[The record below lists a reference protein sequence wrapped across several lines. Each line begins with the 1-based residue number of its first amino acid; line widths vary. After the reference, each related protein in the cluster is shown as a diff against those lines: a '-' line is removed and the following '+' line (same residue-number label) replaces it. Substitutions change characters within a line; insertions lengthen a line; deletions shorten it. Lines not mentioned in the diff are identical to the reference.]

1 MSFWENGIRRFNVT
15 SHGGVGSEGRRKSQ
29 RPLSTNKPLH
39 VVLSSA
45 RAQGRLNLR
54 LPKTQIAVR
63 QLIKREARRFH
74 IRLQSVSNFGN
85 ELHLIVKVPSRQNFQ
100 NFLRTISA
108 LIARQVTGARKGRP
122 FGRFWDHLAF
132 SQVLKRDRDRVLFK
146 KLLHLLAEQKA
157 RKHEIFISWAQ
168 MLDRIEIDSG

>member
-1 MSFWENGIRRFNVT
+1 MSFWENGIRRFNAT

-54 LPKTQIAVR
+54 LPKNQYVVR
-63 QLIKREARRFH
+63 QLITREARRFR
-74 IRLQSVSNFGN
+74 IRLQSFSNFGN
-85 ELHLIVKVPSRQNFQ
+85 ELHLIVKAPSRQNFQ

-108 LIARQVTGARKGRP
+108 LIARQVTGAKKGRP

-132 SQVLKRDRDRVLFK
+132 SQVLKRARDQILFK
-146 KLLHLLAEQKA
+146 KLIHLLAEQKT
-157 RKHEIFISWAQ
+157 RQRGVMISWSEIIQ
-168 MLDRIEIDSG
+168 RIETESG